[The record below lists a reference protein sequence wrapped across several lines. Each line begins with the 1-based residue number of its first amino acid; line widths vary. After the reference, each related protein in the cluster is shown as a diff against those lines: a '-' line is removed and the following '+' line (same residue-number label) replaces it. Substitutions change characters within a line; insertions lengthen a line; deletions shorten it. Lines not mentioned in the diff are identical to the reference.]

1 MIDEFKFGRAKLD
14 KEVNSDS
21 SLIRSV
27 LYWKPGM
34 DSETLN
40 ALALKGLAFPEEVGI
55 LLKEGWNGDL
65 SLIY

>member
-1 MIDEFKFGRAKLD
+1 
-14 KEVNSDS
+14 
-21 SLIRSV
+21 
-27 LYWKPGM
+27 M